1 MILKKDPIY
10 RKTLKFQ
17 CYLHSRNYIRNINL
31 HFPPHN
37 TTLCPMD
44 SKLSGLLH
52 TSLVVCFSF
61 IYFIIYFFC
70 FSFIFDPPSCLLSFC
85 FLLWYT
91 SCSMQKWGTW
101 PEIFKS
107 MRMHTEKSLLII
119 YEIWIRRFL
128 IVCTILSDSPWVLSS
143 GRESLPRGRPS
154 QARVWFVSSSLL
166 TDRANLLCVDRHPLR
181 HAKEADGMKEIG
193 INKIKKV

>member
-1 MILKKDPIY
+1 
-10 RKTLKFQ
+10 
-17 CYLHSRNYIRNINL
+17 
-31 HFPPHN
+31 
-37 TTLCPMD
+37 MD

-61 IYFIIYFFC
+61 IYFIFLIFF
-70 FSFIFDPPSCLLSFC
+70 FASPLFLTLLLASFHFV

-107 MRMHTEKSLLII
+107 MRMHTEKSPLII

-128 IVCTILSDSPWVLSS
+128 IVCNILSDSPWVLSS